1 MATVHNFRGM
11 WSETWFVVKLLSFSV
26 QVYYHVHSSFGVLFV
41 VVVVVD
47 LLMPSTRKV
56 SS

>member
-1 MATVHNFRGM
+1 MSFIGFRGQYVDQRYPLEIP
-11 WSETWFVVKLLSFSV
+11 SLVLSLVCLSTELVVV
-26 QVYYHVHSSFGVLFV
+26 VV